1 MSFIKQ
7 ILAVVVGIFV
17 YSLIFFILFIAM
29 VGVISK
35 NDGADWKNAGVYHL
49 VLENQ
54 LVERKSGIY
63 LNDVLAGSDAQN
75 VGMLEIRQAIQ
86 IAISES
92 NIKGVF
98 VEIKMPSAGTATW
111 NELRSLLQ
119 KVKDNGKFVVVYS
132 EVYTEGA
139 YYVASVADEIYMP
152 STGMIEFNGLI
163 AESFYFK
170 RLLDKLGIQTEIFR
184 AGRYKSAI
192 EPFMNEHMSEEDREQ
207 LTVLLHSI
215 HHKMLTDISTSRKIP
230 LATLKNLADSMKI
243 RNGNKALEY
252 KLITHLGYRDEVIS
266 ALETKTSAEANKL
279 NLIKTSDMLSKLPLM
294 GSNDSKIAVLYANG
308 EIIQGKGNQETI
320 GSETFCAELRKLR
333 NRTDIKAVVIRVNS
347 PGGSALA
354 SDVIWREIELL
365 KKDKKVVTLMSNV
378 AASGGYYISMNSDYI
393 MANPMTITGS
403 IGVFGLLMNGK
414 EFFENTLGV
423 TTDTVSTGTY
433 AGIGSIA
440 RPMSEDEKE
449 IIQSEITEI
458 YQTFLSKAATGRHS
472 TIEKIEPHASGRVWS
487 GLDAYHVKLIDGF
500 GSMDDAILKAAS
512 LSGLSEYDVEYF
524 PEIKSSPLMSFID
537 NLEGGDD
544 ANSQAKT
551 PVLQLPTHF
560 KHIYQAAQ
568 YLQNIPE
575 GYSIQA
581 RMPYELIIH

>member
-7 ILAVVVGIFV
+7 VLAVVAGVFV
-17 YSLIFFILFIAM
+17 YSLVFIVLFVAIIGI
-29 VGVISK
+29 VSK
-35 NDGADWKNAGVYHL
+35 NDGADWKKEGVYHL
-49 VLENQ
+49 VLENHI
-54 LVERKSGIY
+54 VERKTGKF
-63 LNDVLAGSDAQN
+63 LNDMISGSDAQN
-75 VGMLEIRQAIQ
+75 LGMLEIRQAIH
-86 IAISES
+86 IAISEA

-111 NELRSLLQ
+111 NELRTLLQ
-119 KVKDNGKFVVVYS
+119 KVKDSGKFVVVYS
-132 EVYTEGA
+132 ELYTEGA

-170 RLLDKLGIQTEIFR
+170 KLLDKLGIQTEIFR

-192 EPFMNEHMSEEDREQ
+192 EPFVNEHMSDEDREQ

-215 HHKMLTDISTSRKIP
+215 HNKMLSDISASRKIP
-230 LATLKNLADSMKI
+230 VQVLKNLADSMKI

-266 ALETKTSAEANKL
+266 SLENKTNTEANKL
-279 NLIKTSDMLSKLPLM
+279 NLIKTSDMLTKLPM
-294 GSNDSKIAVLYANG
+294 VGSNADKIAVVYANG
-308 EIIQGKGNQETI
+308 EIVQGRGNHETI
-320 GSETFCAELRKLR
+320 ASETFCAELRKLR
-333 NRTDIKAVVIRVNS
+333 NRSDIKAVVLRVNS

-414 EFFENTLGV
+414 DFLENTLGV

-440 RPMSEDEKE
+440 RPLSDDEKA
-449 IIQSEITEI
+449 IIQSEISEI
-458 YQTFLSKAATGRHS
+458 YQTFLSKAAIGRHS
-472 TIEKIEPHASGRVWS
+472 SVEKIEPNASGRVWS
-487 GLDAYHVKLIDGF
+487 GLDAYNVKLIDGF
-500 GSMDDAILKAAS
+500 GSMDDAITKAAS
-512 LSGLSEYDVEYF
+512 LAGISEYDVEYF
-524 PEIKSSPLMSFID
+524 PEMKTSALISFLA

-544 ANSQAKT
+544 ADSQAKIPT
-551 PVLQLPTHF
+551 FHLPAHF
-560 KHIYQAAQ
+560 SHIYHVAQ
-568 YLQNIPE
+568 QLKNIPE

-581 RMPYELIIH
+581 RMPYDIVIH

>member
-7 ILAVVVGIFV
+7 VLAVVAGVFV
-17 YSLIFFILFIAM
+17 YSLVFLILFIAII
-29 VGVISK
+29 GVVSK
-35 NDGADWKNAGVYHL
+35 NEGADWKTEGVYHL
-49 VLENQ
+49 VLENHI
-54 LVERKSGIY
+54 VERKTGKF
-63 LNDVLAGSDAQN
+63 LNDVLAGSDAQDI
-75 VGMLEIRQAIQ
+75 GMLEIRQAIQ
-86 IAISES
+86 IAIAES
-92 NIKGVF
+92 TIKGVF

-119 KVKDNGKFVVVYS
+119 KAKDNGKFVVVYS

-139 YYVASVADEIYMP
+139 YYLASVADEIYMP

-170 RLLDKLGIQTEIFR
+170 KLLDKLGIQTEIFR

-192 EPFMNEHMSEEDREQ
+192 EPFMNEHMSDEDREQ
-207 LTVLLHSI
+207 LSVLLHTI
-215 HHKMLTDISTSRKIP
+215 HNKMLTDISSSRKIP
-230 LATLKNLADSMKI
+230 VDVLRNLADSMKI

-252 KLITHLGYRDEVIS
+252 KLITHLGYRDEVI
-266 ALETKTSAEANKL
+266 TSLIKKVGGDSTKL
-279 NLIKTSDMLSKLPLM
+279 NMIKTSDMLSKLPLV
-294 GSNDSKIAVLYANG
+294 GTNDSKIAVLYANG

-333 NRTDIKAVVIRVNS
+333 NRSDIKAVVLRVNS

-414 EFFENTLGV
+414 EFLENTLGV

-440 RPMSEDEKE
+440 RPLSEDEKE
-449 IIQSEITEI
+449 IIQSEISEI
-458 YQTFLSKAATGRHS
+458 YQTFLTKAAAGRHS
-472 TIEKIEPHASGRVWS
+472 SVEKIEPHASGRVWS
-487 GLDAYHVKLIDGF
+487 GLDAYNVKLIDGF
-500 GSMDDAILKAAS
+500 GSMDDAIVKAAS
-512 LSGLSEYDVEYF
+512 LAGISEYDVEYF
-524 PEIKSSPLMSFID
+524 PEVKSSPLMSFLD
-537 NLEGGDD
+537 NIEGGDD
-544 ANSQAKT
+544 ADSQAK
-551 PVLQLPTHF
+551 VAAFQLPTHF
-560 KHIYQAAQ
+560 SHIYQAALH
-568 YLQNIPE
+568 LQNLPE

-581 RMPYELIIH
+581 RMPYEFVIH